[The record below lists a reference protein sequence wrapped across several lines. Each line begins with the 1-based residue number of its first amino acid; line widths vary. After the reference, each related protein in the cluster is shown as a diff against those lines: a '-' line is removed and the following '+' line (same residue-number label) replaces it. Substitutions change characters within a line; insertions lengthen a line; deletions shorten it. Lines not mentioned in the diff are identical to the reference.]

1 MEVCNVPEGLFVSI
15 WSLVSGLSE
24 GSERA
29 GYSHTHRVRPEET
42 PITAHSRAGLY
53 ISLFTESHKPLNR
66 FNPTIK
72 RKKEVCYICTF

>member
-1 MEVCNVPEGLFVSI
+1 MEVCVCL
-15 WSLVSGLSE
+15 LVSGLSE

-42 PITAHSRAGLY
+42 RSRPGLY

-72 RKKEVCYICTF
+72 RKNKVPYSFTF